1 MNKNIEE
8 KAFFSNGIVYLKFF
22 NKQQFESLG
31 NVKVS
36 SVHCFPIKDNE
47 VLFTI
52 NPRGKDIIGGHVEKD
67 ETVEEALIR
76 EAMEEA
82 CIIPTKYEIIG
93 AIEVNN
99 RDNPQALEKGYPI
112 KGYQLFYKIT
122 EFTTKEFKQTH
133 ECNGR
138 EYIDINEISQQHH
151 NWLNVHDKLL
161 KELNINEI
169 QETKRLKI

>member
-1 MNKNIEE
+1 MTQNIEE
-8 KAFFSNGIVYLKFF
+8 KTLFSNGIVYLKFF
-22 NKQQFESLG
+22 NKEEFEALG

-36 SVHCFPIKDNE
+36 SVHCFPIEDDKI
-47 VLFTI
+47 LFTI
-52 NPRGKDIIGGHVEKD
+52 NPRGKDIIGGHVEKG

-82 CIIPTKYEIIG
+82 CIIPKKYEIIG

-122 EFTTKEFKQTH
+122 EFITKEFKQTH

-138 EYIDINEISQQHH
+138 EYINIKEISQNHH

-161 KELNINEI
+161 NELNINNI
-169 QETKRLKI
+169 KDIKKLKI